1 MKLIALAAAAVIAA
15 STTAP
20 VLADNPKKASD
31 VSIPFVSHGGVKDWR
46 AVDDH
51 TLYIESTGGQ
61 WFKATTMGVCQGLN
75 FEDRIGFDGGG
86 TDTFD
91 KFSRLIVRGQPC
103 PIQTLEKV
111 AGPPASKPKP
121 QDKQGKQDKK

>member
-1 MKLIALAAAAVIAA
+1 MKSTAFAYGAMALAG
-15 STTAP
+15 TTAVFAAP
-20 VLADNPKKASD
+20 ADVPKKTVE

-51 TLYIESTGGQ
+51 TLYIESQGSQ
-61 WFKATTMGVCQGLN
+61 WFKATTMGMCIGLD
-75 FEDRIGFDGGG
+75 FADKIGFDGGG

-103 PIQTLEKV
+103 PIETLVKV
-111 AGPPASKPKP
+111 DGPPASKPKP
-121 QDKQGKQDKK
+121 QDKKQIQ

>member
-1 MKLIALAAAAVIAA
+1 MKLIALAFGAMVLAGSAAVFAA
-15 STTAP
+15 PQAES
-20 VLADNPKKASD
+20 PKKPAD
-31 VSIPFVSHGGVKDWR
+31 ASIPFVSHGGVKDWR

-51 TLYIESTGGQ
+51 TLYIESQGGQ
-61 WFKATTMGVCQGLN
+61 WFKTTTMGTCVGLD
-75 FEDRIGFDGGG
+75 FADKIGFDGGG

-111 AGPPASKPKP
+111 TGPPVSKPKP
-121 QDKQGKQDKK
+121 QDKK

>member
-1 MKLIALAAAAVIAA
+1 MKSVAFALATMALASSAAGLG
-15 STTAP
+15 AP
-20 VLADNPKKASD
+20 SDTPKTASD

-46 AVDDH
+46 AIDDH
-51 TLYIESTGGQ
+51 TLYIEATGGQ
-61 WFKATTMGVCQGLN
+61 WFKATTMGDCIGLN
-75 FEDRIGFDGGG
+75 FADKIGFDGGG

-121 QDKQGKQDKK
+121 QDKK

>member
-1 MKLIALAAAAVIAA
+1 MRTIAWLAAASFLAA
-15 STTAP
+15 SAISP
-20 VLADNPKKASD
+20 ALADPPKKAPD

-51 TLYIESTGGQ
+51 TLYIEATGGQ
-61 WFKATTMGVCQGLN
+61 WFKATTMGACIGLD
-75 FEDRIGFDGGG
+75 FADKIGFDGGG

-111 AGPPASKPKP
+111 DGPPASKPKP
-121 QDKQGKQDKK
+121 QDKK

>member
-1 MKLIALAAAAVIAA
+1 MKFVVSTSAVLIGSLAASAVF
-15 STTAP
+15 
-20 VLADNPKKASD
+20 ADPPKKAGASD
-31 VSIPFVSHGGVKDWR
+31 VSIPFVSNGGVKDWR

-51 TLYIESTGGQ
+51 TVYIESQGGQ
-61 WFKATTMGVCQGLN
+61 WFKATTMGVCLGLN

-111 AGPPASKPKP
+111 DGPPASKPKP
-121 QDKQGKQDKK
+121 QDKK

>member
-1 MKLIALAAAAVIAA
+1 MKSVAFALATMALAGSAAGLG
-15 STTAP
+15 AP
-20 VLADNPKKASD
+20 ADTPKKASD

-51 TLYIESTGGQ
+51 TLYIEATGGQ
-61 WFKATTMGVCQGLN
+61 WFKATTMGDCIGLN
-75 FEDRIGFDGGG
+75 FADKIGFDGGG

-103 PIQTLEKV
+103 PIETLVKV
-111 AGPPASKPKP
+111 DAPPASKPKP
-121 QDKQGKQDKK
+121 QDKK

>member
-1 MKLIALAAAAVIAA
+1 MKSTALAFGAMALAGSAALSAA
-15 STTAP
+15 P
-20 VLADNPKKASD
+20 ADPAKKPAD

-61 WFKATTMGVCQGLN
+61 WFKATTMGICIGLD
-75 FEDRIGFDGGG
+75 FADKIGFDGGG

-103 PIQTLEKV
+103 PIESLAKV
-111 AGPPASKPKP
+111 DGPPANKPKP
-121 QDKQGKQDKK
+121 QDKKPTQ

>member
-1 MKLIALAAAAVIAA
+1 MKSIAFAFGAMILAG
-15 STTAP
+15 SAP
-20 VLADNPKKASD
+20 AFGAPPKSPQD

-46 AVDDH
+46 AIDDH
-51 TLYIESTGGQ
+51 TLYIQGQGGQ
-61 WFKATTMGVCQGLN
+61 WFRATTMGACIGLD
-75 FEDRIGFDGGG
+75 FADKIGFDAGG

-121 QDKQGKQDKK
+121 QDKSPAH

>member
-1 MKLIALAAAAVIAA
+1 MKTIVLTAAATLAAF
-15 STTAP
+15 TTAP
-20 VLADNPKKASD
+20 VVADTPKKTSD

-51 TLYIESTGGQ
+51 TLYIEAQGGQ
-61 WFKATTMGVCQGLN
+61 WFKATTMGMCLGLN
-75 FEDRIGFDGGG
+75 FEERIGFDGGG

-121 QDKQGKQDKK
+121 QDKK